1 MNNAKK
7 NSTSPLHNSI
17 AALLI
22 IAALIAFDQM
32 TKVIAVKG
40 LSGGKHVPLI
50 PGVLELTL
58 VQNRG
63 AAFGILQD
71 KRWVFLVVSSVAI
84 VALFVFF
91 LRKRDSL
98 HPLARWGIV
107 LVIAGGL
114 GNMIDRVLMG
124 YVVDFVDFVLIHFAV
139 FNAADSFVTVG
150 AALLFAWV
158 LFVDL
163 PASRG
168 AGKRKKTPPPPAENE
183 EGA

>member
-1 MNNAKK
+1 MF
-7 NSTSPLHNSI
+7 LY
-17 AALLI
+17 LLVI
-22 IAALIAFDQM
+22 VLCVWLDQL
-32 TKVIAVKG
+32 TKWLAVTFLRG
-40 LSGGKHVPLI
+40 ASSFVLI
-50 PGVLELTL
+50 PGALQLTY
-58 VQNRG
+58 VENRG

-168 AGKRKKTPPPPAENE
+168 AGKGKKTPPSPAETE
-183 EGA
+183 DEP